1 MYSVFR
7 NTRIAPETRPV
18 SQRERAF
25 VRSFRY
31 RSVRW
36 SGKRDMEGLQ
46 LLGDNQG
53 FRITRDKDSGRLCVQ
68 ALDVD
73 GTRVIPTN
81 RVIFLRE
88 RDSLENLIPGLR
100 PWVA

>member
-36 SGKRDMEGLQ
+36 SGKHDMEGLQ
-46 LLGDNQG
+46 ILGESQG
-53 FRITRDKDSGRLCVQ
+53 FRVIRGKDSGRLCVE
-68 ALDVD
+68 ALDVV
-73 GTRVIPTN
+73 GNRVIPTN